1 MLNFIVTFS
10 NRNVKCQM
18 NHYDPFVLSIKTIK
32 ALNFT
37 KYDPE
42 ALQN

>member
-10 NRNVKCQM
+10 NWNVKCQM
-18 NHYDPFVLSIKTIK
+18 NLYEPFVLSIKTTK

-37 KYDPE
+37 KYDPK
-42 ALQN
+42 AFQN